1 MEGWSLP
8 PFFFLNLCQN
18 SHAKGW
24 ILLRL
29 ARPVPFYHLY
39 PYLSNLKI
47 INLKALNSTKIGPN
61 ILGGHGS
68 IKLF

>member
-1 MEGWSLP
+1 MEGWSLL
-8 PFFFLNLCQN
+8 PFFKKKIFVKN

-29 ARPVPFYHLY
+29 ARPVPFYNLY

-61 ILGGHGS
+61 ILGGAW
-68 IKLF
+68 FD